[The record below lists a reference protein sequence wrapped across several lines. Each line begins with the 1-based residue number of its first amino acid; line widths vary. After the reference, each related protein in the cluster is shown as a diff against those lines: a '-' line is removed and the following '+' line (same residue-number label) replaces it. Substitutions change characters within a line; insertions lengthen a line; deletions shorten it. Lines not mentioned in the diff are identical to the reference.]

1 MTCVDL
7 PFLKRAILLPSFPSV
22 FLSYKNHTLATR
34 AFRVGITGKIGSGKS
49 TLSEVFRSH
58 GVTVL
63 DADTIAKDVMQTD
76 EELKTKLIALLG
88 EDTYTHSTLN
98 KAFIAEKIFTDPSLK
113 EKVEDLVHPVTLRA
127 IEKEFAKAKPGELIA
142 LESAILFQ
150 TGLDEIF
157 DMIVLV
163 SASDE
168 DVIGWLTAKEKFSE
182 DDIRSRL
189 NAQGYNDIGVED
201 ADLVV
206 KNDTNLDEFRKRC
219 ELTLQ
224 LVNISAMQNLPNEP
238 LRTILDNGAA
248 ESGG

>member
-1 MTCVDL
+1 M
-7 PFLKRAILLPSFPSV
+7 
-22 FLSYKNHTLATR
+22 ATR

-58 GVTVL
+58 GIRVL
-63 DADTIAKDVMQTD
+63 DADTIAKDVMQSD
-76 EELKTKLIALLG
+76 EGLKTELIALLG
-88 EDTYTHSTLN
+88 EDTYTDGTLN
-98 KAFIAEKIFTDPSLK
+98 KAFIAEKIFTNPSLK

-127 IEKEFAKAKPGELIA
+127 IEKEFTKAKSGELVA

-168 DVIGWLTAKEKFSE
+168 DVIGWLTAKGKFSE

-189 NAQGYNDIGVED
+189 QAQGYDDIGAED

-206 KNDTNLDEFRKRC
+206 KNDSNLDEFHKRC
-219 ELTLQ
+219 ELTFQ

>member
-1 MTCVDL
+1 MACVDL

-22 FLSYKNHTLATR
+22 FLSYKHHTLATR
-34 AFRVGITGKIGSGKS
+34 AFRVGITGKMGSGKS

-58 GVTVL
+58 GTTVL
-63 DADTIAKDVMQTD
+63 DADTIAKDVMQSD
-76 EELKTKLIALLG
+76 EGLKTQLIALLG
-88 EDTYTHSTLN
+88 EDTYTDGTLN

-113 EKVEDLVHPVTLRA
+113 DKVEDLVHPVTLRA
-127 IEKEFAKAKPGELIA
+127 IEKEFAKAKSGEIVA

-168 DVIGWLTAKEKFSE
+168 DVIGWLTAKGKFSE

-189 NAQGYNDIGVED
+189 KAQGYHDIGVED

-206 KNDTNLDEFRKRC
+206 KNDATLDEFRKRC

-224 LVNISAMQNLPNEP
+224 LVKISAMQNLPNEP
-238 LRTILDNGAA
+238 LRTIFDNGEA

>member
-7 PFLKRAILLPSFPSV
+7 PFPERAILLPSFPSV
-22 FLSYKNHTLATR
+22 FLSYRDHTLATR

-49 TLSEVFRSH
+49 TLSEVFRSD
-58 GVTVL
+58 GITVL
-63 DADTIAKDVMQTD
+63 DADTIAKDVMQSD
-76 EELKTKLIALLG
+76 EALKAQLTTLLG
-88 EDTYTHSTLN
+88 EDTCTDGLLN
-98 KAFIAEKIFTDPSLK
+98 KAFVANKIFHDSTLK
-113 EKVEDLVHPVTLRA
+113 DKVEDLVHPVTLRT
-127 IEKEFAKAKPGELIA
+127 IEKEFAKANQGEIVA

-157 DMIVLV
+157 DMVVLV

-168 DVIGWLTAKEKFSE
+168 DVIGWLTAKGKFSE
-182 DDIRSRL
+182 VDIRSRL
-189 NAQGYNDIGVED
+189 KAQGYDDIGAED

-224 LVNISAMQNLPNEP
+224 LVKISATGNLPNEP
-238 LRTILDNGAA
+238 LRTVFDNGVG
-248 ESGG
+248 ESGE